1 MLEPQ
6 MNADERGYAVSG
18 GLFGSAGGPA
28 MLLRRSLLALLAVVP
43 AACQSPNPL
52 LYTLTVI
59 PGPERPGAPHLI
71 ELRGVAVA
79 HYLERSQIVRS
90 SEDFRL
96 DVSGNDWWG
105 EPLDAMLG
113 RVLTQ
118 ELTQRLPGSTVYGEN
133 GAISTNSDDRI
144 AINLQRLDA
153 DHTGAVI
160 LIAQI
165 GITGGVTATRTV
177 RYSVSPPS
185 GDTAGLV
192 SAMSTAVGQLADTVA
207 DMIVSSQG
215 SQPRARSRRSC

>member
-1 MLEPQ
+1 MLPR
-6 MNADERGYAVSG
+6 RG
-18 GLFGSAGGPA
+18 
-28 MLLRRSLLALLAVVP
+28 LLALLATALP
-43 AACQSPNPL
+43 AACSSPNPL
-52 LYTLTVI
+52 LYTLAVI
-59 PGPERPGAPHLI
+59 PGAEHPGAPHLI
-71 ELRGVAVA
+71 ELRAVAVA

-133 GAISTNSDDRI
+133 GAITTNADATV

-165 GITGGVTATRTV
+165 GITGDVTATLTQ
-177 RYSVSPPS
+177 RYSVPPPS
-185 GDTAGLV
+185 PDTAGLV
-192 SAMSTAVGQLADTVA
+192 SAMSTAVAHLADMVA
-207 DMIVSSQG
+207 ATLTSGQY
-215 SQPRARSRRSC
+215 RRPPGRGRTAG

>member
-1 MLEPQ
+1 MLP
-6 MNADERGYAVSG
+6 
-18 GLFGSAGGPA
+18 
-28 MLLRRSLLALLAVVP
+28 RRSLLTLLA
-43 AACQSPNPL
+43 AALPVACTSPNPL
-52 LYTLTVI
+52 LYTLAVI
-59 PGPERPGAPHLI
+59 PGAERPGAPHLI
-71 ELRGVAVA
+71 ELRAIAVA

-113 RVLTQ
+113 RVLAQ

-133 GAISTNSDDRI
+133 GAITTNADATV

-165 GITGGVTATRTV
+165 GITGDVTVTLTQ
-177 RYSVSPPS
+177 RYSVPPPS
-185 GDTAGLV
+185 PDIAGLV
-192 SAMSTAVGQLADTVA
+192 SAMSTAVAQLADTVA
-207 DMIVSSQG
+207 ATLTSAQYRRPPARG
-215 SQPRARSRRSC
+215 RANG

>member
-1 MLEPQ
+1 MLS
-6 MNADERGYAVSG
+6 RR
-18 GLFGSAGGPA
+18 F
-28 MLLRRSLLALLAVVP
+28 LLGLLAMVP
-43 AACQSPNPL
+43 AACRSPNPL
-52 LYTLTVI
+52 LYTLAVI

-96 DVSGNDWWG
+96 DVLGNDWWG
-105 EPLDAMLG
+105 EPLDAMMG
-113 RVLTQ
+113 RVLAQ

-133 GAISTNSDDRI
+133 GAISTNSEDRV

-165 GITGGVTATRTV
+165 GITGDLTATRTV
-177 RYSVSPPS
+177 RFSVMPPS

-207 DMIVSSQG
+207 DMIASAPG
-215 SQPRARSRRSC
+215 GQPRARVRQSG